1 MGFKEVVIT
10 DSGKECLDE
19 IPTIIAVNKSVN
31 KNKNKTQEFDMIILD
46 IHILRTFLTFRLL
59 KRLSIEH

>member
-19 IPTIIAVNKSVN
+19 IPTIIRCKQ
-31 KNKNKTQEFDMIILD
+31 KRKQKQEQNPRI
-46 IHILRTFLTFRLL
+46 
-59 KRLSIEH
+59 